1 MTDLA
6 LVLHK
11 LRRLAEQI
19 ALVRVRR
26 PDAPEVLANDF
37 LLRDGLAL
45 ALLVACQEIVDIAYH
60 VVADEG
66 WGLPSSHADALDLLA
81 RHGVVDADT
90 ARRVTLVVRAR
101 NRIAHGYASVD
112 HGRLW
117 SELPDG
123 LEALERFSR
132 EVATWLGSHGAPP

>member
-1 MTDLA
+1 MTDVA

-11 LRRLAEQI
+11 LRRLSEQI
-19 ALVRVRR
+19 ALVRARR
-26 PDAPEVLANDF
+26 PEASETLATDL

-66 WGLPSSHADALDLLA
+66 WGLPSSHADALALLA
-81 RHGVVDADT
+81 EHAVIGRET
-90 ARRVTLVVRAR
+90 ARRATLVTRAR

-112 HGRLW
+112 HARLW
-117 SELPDG
+117 AELPDG
-123 LEALERFSR
+123 IDALEKFSR
-132 EVATWLGSHGAPP
+132 EVAEWLGTRHIA